1 LGNIEVQALK
11 ASYTEGRRVLKGVQ
25 WVQTNDL
32 GEYRLFWL
40 APGRYYVMAAHPQA
54 QFFMRRMMSFGT
66 TMIGGPGGSFFAQTT
81 EADPAVGGFRL
92 DEEPQGERYVPVYFS
107 GAINEGSASAIDL
120 RAGSDVGGVNI
131 VVAPVLERHVRGIVV
146 DGATGRP
153 AQYGSVKRAEG
164 SDDPLRANENIQVN
178 PENGSFDITLLP
190 GSYSLIGSAGSGSGY
205 ATIRVSDS
213 DIENLT
219 IVAMPA
225 FKVPG
230 RIAIEGRTA
239 AGADLA
245 ALRISLRRDPS
256 PARAPARSQSSYSV
270 PLPNGT
276 FTLETSPGDYQVNIA
291 PILNVT
297 PDLFSPG
304 RPPALR
310 DAYVKS
316 IRLGSVDVLNTGL
329 HLERPPAAP
338 LDIVLGTNPG
348 TIDGTVVNETLQVS
362 GNVSVALLPDVRR
375 RTDLYKSTTTD
386 PSGRFRFE
394 GVPPGDYKLF
404 AWVEV
409 ESDAWYDSDFM
420 STYENRGKP
429 VRVAEGS
436 KQEVQVTVIPAP

>member
-1 LGNIEVQALK
+1 MGNIEVQALK
-11 ASYTEGRRVLKGVQ
+11 ASYTEGRRVLKVVQ

-225 FKVPG
+225 
-230 RIAIEGRTA
+230 
-239 AGADLA
+239 
-245 ALRISLRRDPS
+245 
-256 PARAPARSQSSYSV
+256 
-270 PLPNGT
+270 
-276 FTLETSPGDYQVNIA
+276 
-291 PILNVT
+291 LNVT

-362 GNVSVALLPDVRR
+362 GDVSVALLPDVRR

>member
-11 ASYTEGRRVLKGVQ
+11 ASYTEGRRVLKVVQ

-225 FKVPG
+225 
-230 RIAIEGRTA
+230 
-239 AGADLA
+239 
-245 ALRISLRRDPS
+245 
-256 PARAPARSQSSYSV
+256 
-270 PLPNGT
+270 
-276 FTLETSPGDYQVNIA
+276 
-291 PILNVT
+291 LNVT

-362 GNVSVALLPDVRR
+362 GDVSVALLPDVRR